1 MHKGE
6 IINGYEIL
14 QDFTTKG
21 SGLSK
26 WTFARKD
33 GIEYFIKE
41 FLSPT
46 YPVNGS
52 PGSEKTKELKKKKC
66 QEFENY
72 HKRLQDALEDK
83 CSSGGNLV
91 ITKEFF
97 RFKSKYYKV
106 TVKIDVTSLSVE
118 DVTKI
123 SQENKLLILKT
134 VSHSLR
140 VLHSA
145 NIVHGDLK
153 PDNILIK
160 KTETGNFTTKLIDF
174 DNSYF
179 NGEPPAQTEVVGDM
193 VYYSPELGDYLK
205 DECTKPELLT
215 VKSDIFSLGL
225 IFHQYFT
232 GALPEFDVDKFNYA
246 YVAVNNGEKLKFHD
260 GLSEKMCS
268 LLDIMLAKD
277 TADRPSINTVFN
289 SLKEKDI
296 LNPITVKI
304 KSRVKGSLAAT
315 PDLPKEDEKPE
326 LVTSGKLKGS
336 LLKIIW
342 ESTT

>member
-6 IINGYEIL
+6 LINGYEIL

-26 WTFARKD
+26 WTFARKY
-33 GIEYFIKE
+33 GIDYFIKE

-46 YPVNGS
+46 YPVEGS
-52 PGSEKTKELKKKKC
+52 PGSQKTKELKGKMC
-66 QEFENY
+66 AEFENH
-72 HKRLQDALEDK
+72 HKRLQDALDDK
-83 CSSGGNLV
+83 CSCGGNLV

-97 RFKSKYYKV
+97 RFRSKYYKV
-106 TVKIDVTSLSVE
+106 TVKIDVTSLSID
-118 DVTKI
+118 DVVKI
-123 SQENKLLILKT
+123 SPENKLLILKT

-179 NGEPPAQTEVVGDM
+179 NGEPPNQTEVVGDM
-193 VYYSPELGDYLK
+193 VYYSPELGNYVK
-205 DECTKPELLT
+205 GECSSPELLT
-215 VKSDIFSLGL
+215 LKSDIFSLGL
-225 IFHQYFT
+225 IFHQYCT
-232 GALPEFDVDKFNYA
+232 GSLPEFDVDKFNYA

-260 GLSEKMCS
+260 GLSEKIR
-268 LLDIMLAKD
+268 LLLERMVAKD
-277 TADRPSINTVFN
+277 PADRPGIHTVFN

-296 LNPITVKI
+296 LEPVTPELKT
-304 KSRVKGSLAAT
+304 KSMVRGSLAAPDST
-315 PDLPKEDEKPE
+315 PKYENSASEAN
-326 LVTSGKLKGS
+326 GKLKGS
-336 LLKIIW
+336 LLRII
-342 ESTT
+342 

>member
-6 IINGYEIL
+6 LINGYEIL

-26 WTFARKD
+26 WTFASKN

-46 YPVNGS
+46 YPIEGS
-52 PGSEKTKELKKKKC
+52 PGSQKTKEYK
-66 QEFENY
+66 QEVCFKFENY
-72 HKRLQDALEDK
+72 HKRLQNALEDK
-83 CSSGGNLV
+83 CSHGGNLV

-106 TVKIDVTSLSVE
+106 TVKIDVTSLSVD
-118 DVTKI
+118 DVMKM

-145 NIVHGDLK
+145 KIVHGDLK

-179 NGEPPAQTEVVGDM
+179 NGEPPSQTDVVGDM
-193 VYYSPELGDYLK
+193 VYYSPELGNYLTG
-205 DECTKPELLT
+205 EISNPELLT

-225 IFHQYFT
+225 IFHQYCT
-232 GALPEFDVDKFNYA
+232 GALPEFDLDKFNYA
-246 YVAVNNGEKLKFHD
+246 YIAVNNGEKLKFHD
-260 GLSEKMCS
+260 GLSEKMC
-268 LLDIMLAKD
+268 LLLEGMLAKD
-277 TADRPSINTVFN
+277 LNDRPSIDTIFN
-289 SLKEKDI
+289 SLKDKDI
-296 LNPITVKI
+296 LKPTAVEF
-304 KSRVKGSLAAT
+304 KSRVKGALAA
-315 PDLPKEDEKPE
+315 PSDSPSECIKPNSAP
-326 LVTSGKLKGS
+326 SGKLKGS
-336 LLKIIW
+336 LLKII
-342 ESTT
+342 